1 MSGCGGGGGSSTPSL
16 PGAPSAPGAPG
27 ATSAPSAPGAPSPSP
42 TPAPGSTTTPP
53 NRSTPSP
60 MPTLAGQGSTIIPDT
75 TGRFSLIQLADE
87 YGYNNASLSANQI
100 QSEAQAP
107 NTYDAV
113 WAAFQ
118 PQTWSQYHAAGSTL
132 ILSRYYVPFEDA
144 YLISGHDLSWF
155 EQNHPSWILFG
166 CQSNGTPT
174 LDHAW
179 TGTLAAFGKDVP
191 LDIHNPDVVAYQMN
205 TLLQYLQANGYDAVA
220 IDQIV
225 FQNFLLSPNPNLDG
239 SNPTSGWYG
248 CGVYTQW
255 NGTTPVASSFVR
267 VYGSPSGGDSEQPDQ
282 TFINDL
288 LNWVQTAKSTLG
300 GAGIKVLVN
309 HPASGTA
316 PSGNDAT
323 LINSVDGVVD
333 ETGFT
338 NYGQWGPDAGTPGDF
353 ATTLS
358 WVQNVQSMGKAVFLA
373 DYYNCQYVP
382 ANCNFTSAS
391 QLSGAEADWAAA
403 TYAIANGGGLGMF
416 IAPQGVGEY
425 SYRPELTTSY
435 GAPCGPPVQSG
446 SLYVRKFSKG
456 LAIVNDSSSA
466 QTYTLP
472 NHAYTDIEQNHITI
486 PGPGGTIA
494 INRADG
500 AMLLVTDGSNGCS

>member
-1 MSGCGGGGGSSTPSL
+1 MSGCGGGGGGGSSTPST
-16 PGAPSAPGAPG
+16 PNVPGAPG
-27 ATSAPSAPGAPSPSP
+27 APAAPTP
-42 TPAPGSTTTPP
+42 TPAPGATTAPP
-53 NRSTPSP
+53 NGSTPTP
-60 MPTLAGQGSTIIPDT
+60 QPTLVGQGSTILPDT
-75 TGRFSLIQLADE
+75 TGRFSLIQLADQ
-87 YGYNNASLSANQI
+87 YGYNNASLSSSQI
-100 QSEAQAP
+100 QTEAQAP

-118 PQTWSQYHAAGSTL
+118 PQTWSQYHASGSTL

-144 YLISGHDLSWF
+144 YLISQHDITWF
-155 EQNHPSWILFG
+155 EQNHPDWILFG
-166 CQSNGTPT
+166 CQSDGTPT
-174 LDHAW
+174 TSHAW

-191 LDIHNPDVVAYQMN
+191 LNIHNPAVVQYQMSV
-205 TLLQYLQANGYDAVA
+205 LQQYLQANGYNAIA

-239 SNPTSGWYG
+239 NNPNSGWYG

-255 NGTTPVASSFVR
+255 NGTTPVASSFQR
-267 VYGSPSGGDSEQPDQ
+267 VYGSASGGDSEQPDQ
-282 TFINDL
+282 TLINDL
-288 LNWVQTAKSTLG
+288 LNWVAQAKSTLG

-323 LINSVDGVVD
+323 LIGSVDGVVD

-338 NYGQWGPDAGTPGDF
+338 NYGQWGPDAKTPGDF

-358 WVQNVQSMGKAVFLA
+358 WVQNVQSSGKAVFLA
-373 DYYNCQYVP
+373 DYYNGQYVP
-382 ANCNFTSAS
+382 ANQNYTSAS
-391 QLSGAEADWAAA
+391 QLSGLEVDWAAA

-435 GAPCGPPVQSG
+435 GAPCAGPTQSG
-446 SLYVRKFSKG
+446 SLYIRKFAKG
-456 LAIVNDSSSA
+456 LAVVNASTST

-472 NHAYTDIEQNHITI
+472 NHSYTDIEPNAHQVN
-486 PGPGGTIA
+486 GPGQLLTLA
-494 INRADG
+494 PADG
-500 AMLLVTDGSNGCS
+500 AVLLINDGSNGCS